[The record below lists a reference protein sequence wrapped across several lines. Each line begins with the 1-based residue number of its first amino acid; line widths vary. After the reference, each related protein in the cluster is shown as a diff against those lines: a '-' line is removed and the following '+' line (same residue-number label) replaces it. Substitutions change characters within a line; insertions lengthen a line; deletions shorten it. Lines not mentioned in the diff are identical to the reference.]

1 MKLTRQDYILAGG
14 QALLWITLWLIPPA
28 IDFFIRFNPSSAFE
42 VWKINTGF
50 ITPLAIVFTANFY
63 VLVPYLLYRDRKML
77 FGLMNLLLITGANL
91 WIFSP
96 KADFPD
102 EWRSGMYM
110 VAFGAF
116 FLHLLVVGCAVGFRY
131 IVRWGDMQMRLK
143 EERQKNAEAE
153 LAWLKNQLNPHFLFN
168 TLNNISSLVQ
178 IDQDTAQESIGQLS
192 DLLRYT
198 LYESNH
204 ELVPVEGEIEFMNNY
219 IELMR
224 LRCNELATVEVDLQ
238 VPPKP
243 MRIVPLLFI
252 SLIENAFKHGV
263 NSRKSSFVR
272 IRFKA
277 EGDDLVFTCENS
289 DHPKPDVNRSGS
301 GIGLENLRL
310 AASFNDPVLA
320 LSTLRESSVDVL
332 LLDIQ
337 MPDLDGL
344 NLSRMVPPGTRVIFT
359 TAFKEYAFDSYEVNA
374 LDFLLKPIRYH
385 KFLGAAEKARQ
396 WFEMSSVKE
405 ERGSLFVRVD
415 SQLRQVEIS
424 RILYVTGLKDYVMI
438 YLEGEAR
445 PLITH
450 VTMKAMEEML
460 PSGRFMRVHRSYIV
474 ALDKIRSVD
483 RNNCVY
489 IGKEIIHVTDAY
501 KEAFNA
507 YLKAAQP
514 S

>member
-14 QALLWITLWLIPPA
+14 QAL
-28 IDFFIRFNPSSAFE
+28 
-42 VWKINTGF
+42 
-50 ITPLAIVFTANFY
+50 LAIVFTANFY

-116 FLHLLVVGCAVGFRY
+116 FLHLLVIGCAVGFRY

-224 LRCNELATVEVDLQ
+224 LRCNELATVEVDLRI
-238 VPPKP
+238 PIKP

-301 GIGLENLRL
+301 GIGLENLRRRLDL
-310 AASFNDPVLA
+310 AYPGRYRYDQELRENSYFVQI
-320 LSTLRESSVDVL
+320 TLRDCL
-332 LLDIQ
+332 
-337 MPDLDGL
+337 
-344 NLSRMVPPGTRVIFT
+344 
-359 TAFKEYAFDSYEVNA
+359 
-374 LDFLLKPIRYH
+374 
-385 KFLGAAEKARQ
+385 
-396 WFEMSSVKE
+396 
-405 ERGSLFVRVD
+405 
-415 SQLRQVEIS
+415 
-424 RILYVTGLKDYVMI
+424 
-438 YLEGEAR
+438 
-445 PLITH
+445 
-450 VTMKAMEEML
+450 
-460 PSGRFMRVHRSYIV
+460 
-474 ALDKIRSVD
+474 
-483 RNNCVY
+483 
-489 IGKEIIHVTDAY
+489 
-501 KEAFNA
+501 
-507 YLKAAQP
+507 
-514 S
+514 

>member
-1 MKLTRQDYILAGG
+1 
-14 QALLWITLWLIPPA
+14 
-28 IDFFIRFNPSSAFE
+28 
-42 VWKINTGF
+42 
-50 ITPLAIVFTANFY
+50 
-63 VLVPYLLYRDRKML
+63 
-77 FGLMNLLLITGANL
+77 MNLLLITGANL

-204 ELVPVEGEIEFMNNY
+204 ELVLVEGEIEFMNNY

-301 GIGLENLRL
+301 GIGLENLRRRLDL
-310 AASFNDPVLA
+310 AYPSRYQYDQA
-320 LSTLRESSVDVL
+320 LRENSYFVQITLRDCL
-332 LLDIQ
+332 
-337 MPDLDGL
+337 
-344 NLSRMVPPGTRVIFT
+344 
-359 TAFKEYAFDSYEVNA
+359 
-374 LDFLLKPIRYH
+374 
-385 KFLGAAEKARQ
+385 
-396 WFEMSSVKE
+396 
-405 ERGSLFVRVD
+405 
-415 SQLRQVEIS
+415 
-424 RILYVTGLKDYVMI
+424 
-438 YLEGEAR
+438 
-445 PLITH
+445 
-450 VTMKAMEEML
+450 
-460 PSGRFMRVHRSYIV
+460 
-474 ALDKIRSVD
+474 
-483 RNNCVY
+483 
-489 IGKEIIHVTDAY
+489 
-501 KEAFNA
+501 
-507 YLKAAQP
+507 
-514 S
+514 

>member
-1 MKLTRQDYILAGG
+1 MYKRQ
-14 QALLWITLWLIPPA
+14 
-28 IDFFIRFNPSSAFE
+28 AFE

-110 VAFGAF
+110 VSFGAF

-301 GIGLENLRL
+301 GIGLENLRRRLDL
-310 AASFNDPVLA
+310 AYPGRYRYDQA
-320 LSTLRESSVDVL
+320 LRENSYFVQITLRDCL
-332 LLDIQ
+332 
-337 MPDLDGL
+337 
-344 NLSRMVPPGTRVIFT
+344 
-359 TAFKEYAFDSYEVNA
+359 
-374 LDFLLKPIRYH
+374 
-385 KFLGAAEKARQ
+385 
-396 WFEMSSVKE
+396 
-405 ERGSLFVRVD
+405 
-415 SQLRQVEIS
+415 
-424 RILYVTGLKDYVMI
+424 
-438 YLEGEAR
+438 
-445 PLITH
+445 
-450 VTMKAMEEML
+450 
-460 PSGRFMRVHRSYIV
+460 
-474 ALDKIRSVD
+474 
-483 RNNCVY
+483 
-489 IGKEIIHVTDAY
+489 
-501 KEAFNA
+501 
-507 YLKAAQP
+507 
-514 S
+514 

>member
-116 FLHLLVVGCAVGFRY
+116 FLHLLVIGCAVGFRY

-178 IDQDTAQESIGQLS
+178 IDQDTAQESIGQ
-192 DLLRYT
+192 
-198 LYESNH
+198 
-204 ELVPVEGEIEFMNNY
+204 F
-219 IELMR
+219 
-224 LRCNELATVEVDLQ
+224 
-238 VPPKP
+238 
-243 MRIVPLLFI
+243 
-252 SLIENAFKHGV
+252 
-263 NSRKSSFVR
+263 
-272 IRFKA
+272 
-277 EGDDLVFTCENS
+277 
-289 DHPKPDVNRSGS
+289 
-301 GIGLENLRL
+301 
-310 AASFNDPVLA
+310 
-320 LSTLRESSVDVL
+320 
-332 LLDIQ
+332 
-337 MPDLDGL
+337 
-344 NLSRMVPPGTRVIFT
+344 
-359 TAFKEYAFDSYEVNA
+359 
-374 LDFLLKPIRYH
+374 
-385 KFLGAAEKARQ
+385 
-396 WFEMSSVKE
+396 
-405 ERGSLFVRVD
+405 
-415 SQLRQVEIS
+415 S

-438 YLEGEAR
+438 YLEGGAR

>member
-238 VPPKP
+238 IPIKP

-263 NSRKSSFVR
+263 NSRKPSFVR

-301 GIGLENLRL
+301 GIGLENLRRRLDL
-310 AASFNDPVLA
+310 AYPGRYRYDQA
-320 LSTLRESSVDVL
+320 LRENSYFVQITLRDCL
-332 LLDIQ
+332 
-337 MPDLDGL
+337 
-344 NLSRMVPPGTRVIFT
+344 
-359 TAFKEYAFDSYEVNA
+359 
-374 LDFLLKPIRYH
+374 
-385 KFLGAAEKARQ
+385 
-396 WFEMSSVKE
+396 
-405 ERGSLFVRVD
+405 
-415 SQLRQVEIS
+415 
-424 RILYVTGLKDYVMI
+424 
-438 YLEGEAR
+438 
-445 PLITH
+445 
-450 VTMKAMEEML
+450 
-460 PSGRFMRVHRSYIV
+460 
-474 ALDKIRSVD
+474 
-483 RNNCVY
+483 
-489 IGKEIIHVTDAY
+489 
-501 KEAFNA
+501 
-507 YLKAAQP
+507 
-514 S
+514 

>member
-116 FLHLLVVGCAVGFRY
+116 FLHLLVIGCAVGFRY

-198 LYESNH
+198 LYE
-204 ELVPVEGEIEFMNNY
+204 
-219 IELMR
+219 
-224 LRCNELATVEVDLQ
+224 LATVEVDLQ
-238 VPPKP
+238 IPIKP

-277 EGDDLVFTCENS
+277 EGDNLVFTCENS

-301 GIGLENLRL
+301 GIGLENLRRRLDL
-310 AASFNDPVLA
+310 AYPSRYQYDQA
-320 LSTLRESSVDVL
+320 LRENSYFVQITLRDCL
-332 LLDIQ
+332 
-337 MPDLDGL
+337 
-344 NLSRMVPPGTRVIFT
+344 
-359 TAFKEYAFDSYEVNA
+359 
-374 LDFLLKPIRYH
+374 
-385 KFLGAAEKARQ
+385 
-396 WFEMSSVKE
+396 
-405 ERGSLFVRVD
+405 
-415 SQLRQVEIS
+415 
-424 RILYVTGLKDYVMI
+424 
-438 YLEGEAR
+438 
-445 PLITH
+445 
-450 VTMKAMEEML
+450 
-460 PSGRFMRVHRSYIV
+460 
-474 ALDKIRSVD
+474 
-483 RNNCVY
+483 
-489 IGKEIIHVTDAY
+489 
-501 KEAFNA
+501 
-507 YLKAAQP
+507 
-514 S
+514 

>member
-116 FLHLLVVGCAVGFRY
+116 FLHLLVIGCAVGFRY

-219 IELMR
+219 IELM
-224 LRCNELATVEVDLQ
+224 L
-238 VPPKP
+238 
-243 MRIVPLLFI
+243 
-252 SLIENAFKHGV
+252 SLIH
-263 NSRKSSFVR
+263 
-272 IRFKA
+272 I
-277 EGDDLVFTCENS
+277 
-289 DHPKPDVNRSGS
+289 
-301 GIGLENLRL
+301 
-310 AASFNDPVLA
+310 
-320 LSTLRESSVDVL
+320 
-332 LLDIQ
+332 
-337 MPDLDGL
+337 
-344 NLSRMVPPGTRVIFT
+344 
-359 TAFKEYAFDSYEVNA
+359 
-374 LDFLLKPIRYH
+374 
-385 KFLGAAEKARQ
+385 
-396 WFEMSSVKE
+396 
-405 ERGSLFVRVD
+405 
-415 SQLRQVEIS
+415 
-424 RILYVTGLKDYVMI
+424 
-438 YLEGEAR
+438 
-445 PLITH
+445 
-450 VTMKAMEEML
+450 
-460 PSGRFMRVHRSYIV
+460 
-474 ALDKIRSVD
+474 
-483 RNNCVY
+483 
-489 IGKEIIHVTDAY
+489 
-501 KEAFNA
+501 
-507 YLKAAQP
+507 
-514 S
+514 

>member
-1 MKLTRQDYILAGG
+1 MKFTRQDYILAGG

-204 ELVPVEGEIEFMNNY
+204 EL
-219 IELMR
+219 
-224 LRCNELATVEVDLQ
+224 ATVEVDLQ
-238 VPPKP
+238 IPIKP

-277 EGDDLVFTCENS
+277 EGDNLVFTCENS

-301 GIGLENLRL
+301 GIGLENLRRRLDL
-310 AASFNDPVLA
+310 AYPSRYQYDQA
-320 LSTLRESSVDVL
+320 LRENSYFVQITLRDCL
-332 LLDIQ
+332 
-337 MPDLDGL
+337 
-344 NLSRMVPPGTRVIFT
+344 
-359 TAFKEYAFDSYEVNA
+359 
-374 LDFLLKPIRYH
+374 
-385 KFLGAAEKARQ
+385 
-396 WFEMSSVKE
+396 
-405 ERGSLFVRVD
+405 
-415 SQLRQVEIS
+415 
-424 RILYVTGLKDYVMI
+424 
-438 YLEGEAR
+438 
-445 PLITH
+445 
-450 VTMKAMEEML
+450 
-460 PSGRFMRVHRSYIV
+460 
-474 ALDKIRSVD
+474 
-483 RNNCVY
+483 
-489 IGKEIIHVTDAY
+489 
-501 KEAFNA
+501 
-507 YLKAAQP
+507 
-514 S
+514 

>member
-42 VWKINTGF
+42 VWKIIRGSLLRWLLF
-50 ITPLAIVFTANFY
+50 SPLITY

-116 FLHLLVVGCAVGFRY
+116 FLHLLVIGCAVGFRY

-178 IDQDTAQESIGQLS
+178 IDQDTAQESIGQ
-192 DLLRYT
+192 
-198 LYESNH
+198 
-204 ELVPVEGEIEFMNNY
+204 F
-219 IELMR
+219 
-224 LRCNELATVEVDLQ
+224 
-238 VPPKP
+238 
-243 MRIVPLLFI
+243 
-252 SLIENAFKHGV
+252 
-263 NSRKSSFVR
+263 
-272 IRFKA
+272 
-277 EGDDLVFTCENS
+277 
-289 DHPKPDVNRSGS
+289 
-301 GIGLENLRL
+301 
-310 AASFNDPVLA
+310 
-320 LSTLRESSVDVL
+320 
-332 LLDIQ
+332 
-337 MPDLDGL
+337 
-344 NLSRMVPPGTRVIFT
+344 
-359 TAFKEYAFDSYEVNA
+359 
-374 LDFLLKPIRYH
+374 
-385 KFLGAAEKARQ
+385 
-396 WFEMSSVKE
+396 
-405 ERGSLFVRVD
+405 
-415 SQLRQVEIS
+415 S

>member
-1 MKLTRQDYILAGG
+1 
-14 QALLWITLWLIPPA
+14 
-28 IDFFIRFNPSSAFE
+28 
-42 VWKINTGF
+42 
-50 ITPLAIVFTANFY
+50 
-63 VLVPYLLYRDRKML
+63 
-77 FGLMNLLLITGANL
+77 
-91 WIFSP
+91 
-96 KADFPD
+96 
-102 EWRSGMYM
+102 M

-238 VPPKP
+238 IPIKP

-301 GIGLENLRL
+301 GIGLENLRRRLDL
-310 AASFNDPVLA
+310 AYPGRYRYDQA
-320 LSTLRESSVDVL
+320 LRGNSYFVQITLRDCL
-332 LLDIQ
+332 
-337 MPDLDGL
+337 
-344 NLSRMVPPGTRVIFT
+344 
-359 TAFKEYAFDSYEVNA
+359 
-374 LDFLLKPIRYH
+374 
-385 KFLGAAEKARQ
+385 
-396 WFEMSSVKE
+396 
-405 ERGSLFVRVD
+405 
-415 SQLRQVEIS
+415 
-424 RILYVTGLKDYVMI
+424 
-438 YLEGEAR
+438 
-445 PLITH
+445 
-450 VTMKAMEEML
+450 
-460 PSGRFMRVHRSYIV
+460 
-474 ALDKIRSVD
+474 
-483 RNNCVY
+483 
-489 IGKEIIHVTDAY
+489 
-501 KEAFNA
+501 
-507 YLKAAQP
+507 
-514 S
+514 

>member
-14 QALLWITLWLIPPA
+14 QALLWITLWLIPPS
-28 IDFFIRFNPSSAFE
+28 IDF
-42 VWKINTGF
+42 
-50 ITPLAIVFTANFY
+50 LAIVFTANFY

-116 FLHLLVVGCAVGFRY
+116 FLHLLVIGCAVGFRY

-224 LRCNELATVEVDLQ
+224 LRCNELATVEVDLRI
-238 VPPKP
+238 PIKP

-301 GIGLENLRL
+301 GIGLENLRRRLDL
-310 AASFNDPVLA
+310 AYPGRYRYDQELRENSYFVQI
-320 LSTLRESSVDVL
+320 TLRDCL
-332 LLDIQ
+332 
-337 MPDLDGL
+337 
-344 NLSRMVPPGTRVIFT
+344 
-359 TAFKEYAFDSYEVNA
+359 
-374 LDFLLKPIRYH
+374 
-385 KFLGAAEKARQ
+385 
-396 WFEMSSVKE
+396 
-405 ERGSLFVRVD
+405 
-415 SQLRQVEIS
+415 
-424 RILYVTGLKDYVMI
+424 
-438 YLEGEAR
+438 
-445 PLITH
+445 
-450 VTMKAMEEML
+450 
-460 PSGRFMRVHRSYIV
+460 
-474 ALDKIRSVD
+474 
-483 RNNCVY
+483 
-489 IGKEIIHVTDAY
+489 
-501 KEAFNA
+501 
-507 YLKAAQP
+507 
-514 S
+514 